1 MFPEVVDAHPLAL
14 AGVDAYALDRRND
27 HRGWESSAPHQ
38 SATSGPGGA
47 RRILV
52 VRSHRGVLRGAYAHP
67 CADAQLSLVEGSA
80 MLGLHDLR
88 PASPTYGRSL
98 TVDLGD
104 RHEFAA
110 VLLPAGVAY
119 AIWCTTS
126 TVHALSSDHALD
138 PVDEYACRWDDPG
151 LGFAWH
157 PDDPMLSVRDAL
169 AGSLNAMRT
178 SVAAAI
184 G

>member
-14 AGVDAYALDRRND
+14 AGVDAYALDRRDD
-27 HRGWESSAPHQ
+27 HRGWETSAPQ
-38 SATSGPGGA
+38 MPAPTSGGGA

-52 VRSHRGVLRGAYAHP
+52 VRSIRGVLRGTYAHP
-67 CADAQLSLVEGSA
+67 CTDAQLSLVEGA
-80 MLGLHDLR
+80 AKLGVHDLR

-98 TVDLGD
+98 TLDLGD

-110 VLLPAGVAY
+110 VRLPAGVAY
-119 AIWCTTS
+119 AIWCTTA
-126 TVHALSSDHALD
+126 TVHALSSDRAID

-151 LGFAWH
+151 LGFTWQ
-157 PDDPMLSVRDAL
+157 PTDPVLSVRDAL